1 MYVQTFSIIDIGLRH
16 TKESTSGNFLAQVG
30 VCSGLIHLLY
40 FIVLMVM
47 RPISRHS
54 FIMRALKRFYLART
68 GSAEVFKKYQQK
80 KYNKSKLLF
89 GEDMPDD
96 DFDEFD

>member
-1 MYVQTFSIIDIGLRH
+1 
-16 TKESTSGNFLAQVG
+16 
-30 VCSGLIHLLY
+30 
-40 FIVLMVM
+40 
-47 RPISRHS
+47 
-54 FIMRALKRFYLART
+54 MRALKRFYLART

-96 DFDEFD
+96 DFDYFE